1 MSKYQVDLNADLG
14 EGAGYDDELIPLLT
28 SANIACGFHAGSPH
42 MMRAAVKHCVE
53 HSVHIGAHPS
63 FPDIWGFGRR
73 EMKCTNEEIID
84 YMLYQIGSLAAF
96 CQAEGVKLYHVK
108 PHGSIYNMAFRDMDV
123 AEAIAEGIRR
133 FDKNLI
139 LFAQPNSYL
148 AQAGKEAGLRVV
160 YEVFADRAYDNDGSL
175 TSRKKPNSVLHDPDK
190 VLERTL
196 KMVTEGKVITYENE
210 ELELEAGTICLHGD
224 NPAAIML
231 AQSIRQGLI
240 EKDVEIIAP

>member
-14 EGAGYDDELIPLLT
+14 EGAGYDDELIPMLT
-28 SANIACGFHAGSPH
+28 SANIACGFHAGNPH
-42 MMRAAVKHCVE
+42 MMREAVKHCVE
-53 HSVHIGAHPS
+53 HEVHIGAHPS
-63 FPDIWGFGRR
+63 FPDPWGFGRR
-73 EMKCTNEEIID
+73 EMQCTCDEVID

-108 PHGSIYNMAFRDMDV
+108 PHGSIYNMAWRDMDL
-123 AEAIAEGIRR
+123 AKAIVEGIKR

-148 AQAGKEAGLRVV
+148 AKAGVEAGLKVV
-160 YEVFADRAYDNDGSL
+160 YEVFADRAYNNDGSL
-175 TSRKKPNSVLHDPDK
+175 TSRKEKNSVLHDPEK
-190 VLERTL
+190 VLERTI
-196 KMVTEGKVITYENE
+196 KMVLEGKVITYENE
-210 ELELEAGTICLHGD
+210 ELELKAGTICLHGD

-240 EKDVEIIAP
+240 ENDVEIVAP